1 MGLEERTMKLNYRM
15 LAVLVVGMFVVGPG
29 LAENAMAA
37 KKKLTYE
44 QAWDVCKKEMD
55 KMGIFG
61 TSTQANERHTR
72 GAACMKKHGYKI

>member
-1 MGLEERTMKLNYRM
+1 MTLNYRI
-15 LAVLVVGMFVVGPG
+15 LAVLVAGAFVMSPG
-29 LAENAMAA
+29 LAENAFAKT

-61 TSTQANERHTR
+61 TSTQANERYTR
-72 GAACMKKHGYKI
+72 GAGCMKKHGYKI

>member
-1 MGLEERTMKLNYRM
+1 MTLNYRI
-15 LAVLVVGMFVVGPG
+15 LAVLLAGAFVMSPG
-29 LAENAMAA
+29 LAENAFAKT

-72 GAACMKKHGYKI
+72 GAACMKKHGYRI

>member
-1 MGLEERTMKLNYRM
+1 MTLNYKILTM
-15 LAVLVVGMFVVGPG
+15 LVAGAFVAAPG
-29 LAENAMAA
+29 FAESALAA

-55 KMGIFG
+55 KMGVFG

-72 GAACMKKHGYKI
+72 GAACMKKHGYRI

>member
-1 MGLEERTMKLNYRM
+1 MTLNFRI
-15 LAVLVVGMFVVGPG
+15 LTVLGAGAFVVTSG
-29 LAENAMAA
+29 LADNALAA

-44 QAWDVCKKEMD
+44 QAWEACKKEMD

>member
-1 MGLEERTMKLNYRM
+1 MTLNYRILM
-15 LAVLVVGMFVVGPG
+15 VLLAGAFVMAPS
-29 LAENAMAA
+29 LAENAYAK

-55 KMGIFG
+55 KMGILG
-61 TSTQANERHTR
+61 TTTQANERHTR

>member
-1 MGLEERTMKLNYRM
+1 MTLNFRI
-15 LAVLVVGMFVVGPG
+15 LTVLVAGAFVVTSS
-29 LAENAMAA
+29 LADNALAA

-44 QAWDVCKKEMD
+44 QAWEACKKEMD

>member
-1 MGLEERTMKLNYRM
+1 MKMNYRILTM
-15 LAVLVVGMFVVGPG
+15 LVAGVFVAAPS
-29 LAENAMAA
+29 LAENALAA

-44 QAWDVCKKEMD
+44 QAWDACKKEMD

-72 GAACMKKHGYKI
+72 GAACMKRYGYKI

>member
-1 MGLEERTMKLNYRM
+1 MTLSYKIITVL
-15 LAVLVVGMFVVGPG
+15 LASAFLTAPVLGDSA
-29 LAENAMAA
+29 LAA

-72 GAACMKKHGYKI
+72 GAACMKRYGYKI

>member
-1 MGLEERTMKLNYRM
+1 MKLGYIS
-15 LAVLVVGMFVVGPG
+15 LLVAGAFVVSSG
-29 LAENAMAA
+29 LAETAVA
-37 KKKLTYE
+37 KTKKLTYE

-55 KMGIFG
+55 KMGVFG

>member
-1 MGLEERTMKLNYRM
+1 MTLNYKI
-15 LAVLVVGMFVVGPG
+15 LTVVVAGAFVVGPG
-29 LAENAMAA
+29 LADSAFAA
-37 KKKLTYE
+37 KKKKLTYE
-44 QAWDVCKKEMD
+44 QAWEVCKQEMD